1 MRLLVRLQD
10 RRSGE
15 RLAAHPAAKRSLAC
29 MHPTVVLHVVPQ
41 LERLA
46 AELALERPVTGVHRQ
61 VRYQRRHVRKAF
73 TTELAQHHVAL
84 IGGGRIAGRY
94 GGGLRS
100 DGRCKL
106 QLHWARTFR
115 RFQQLVQRRSTPV
128 RPELRRR

>member
-1 MRLLVRLQD
+1 MRLLVRLQN

-46 AELALERPVTGVHRQ
+46 AELALERPVAGVHRQ

-73 TTELAQHHVAL
+73 PTELTQHHVAL
-84 IGGGRIAGRY
+84 IGGGR
-94 GGGLRS
+94 
-100 DGRCKL
+100 
-106 QLHWARTFR
+106 
-115 RFQQLVQRRSTPV
+115 
-128 RPELRRR
+128 